1 MASIY
6 KLSGENWLYLAEKN
20 KNKNDKK
27 KKKKKKNV

>member
-20 KNKNDKK
+20 KNKKIIDRI
-27 KKKKKKNV
+27 VIY